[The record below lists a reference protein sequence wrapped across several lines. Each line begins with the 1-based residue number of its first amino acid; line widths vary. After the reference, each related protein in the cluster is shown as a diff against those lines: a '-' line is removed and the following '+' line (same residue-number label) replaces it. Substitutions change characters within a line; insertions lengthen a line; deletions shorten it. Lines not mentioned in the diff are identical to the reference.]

1 MMMKTRREIADQ
13 LMTAC
18 TAAGTTHIFGMPGG
32 GSNLD
37 VAGAAVAHGL
47 EFVLVHTETAGAI
60 MASVMGEL
68 TGAPSM
74 CIATRGPGAASAV
87 NGVATALVDRQPML
101 LVTDCVAENERDR
114 VSHQRID
121 QQALFAPISLA
132 SIVLNGTDP
141 EAASAAVALT
151 GGFPPG
157 PVHIDLDPSAA
168 GTPVPARVA
177 PTRTPIEPVVQLIQA
192 ARRPVIIAG
201 TGIAVSQPEAR
212 DRLTAAINEIGRTHH
227 VPVLCT
233 YKARGVVPDD
243 APYNAGWVTG
253 STIEAAVLNDADLII
268 GIGFDPVEYLPT
280 AWPYSAPV
288 VVMGSW
294 PLDDGSYTRSTYL
307 GDSVQAES
315 IGDLNEMVSVAA
327 DAITSEW
334 AQGDGQNYRQ
344 AALNRLLTAAS
355 PDPQA
360 GLTPQQVVTSASAA
374 APRGAIATV
383 DAGAHMLVSMPLW
396 NVDEPEQLLI
406 SSSYATMG
414 FALPAAIA
422 ASLARPGTPVVCF
435 TGDGG
440 LGMVLNELETVARLG
455 LPIIVVVF
463 NDATLSLIAAKQH
476 PVNHGG
482 SLAVDFT
489 RTDFAS
495 VARGCGMKAETI
507 DDVPTYDEALRAAFA
522 SGQPTLLDVRVDR
535 SVYGSIMDVLRG

>member
-1 MMMKTRREIADQ
+1 MTTRREIADQ

-18 TAAGTTHIFGMPGG
+18 HEAGTTHIFGMPGG

-37 VAGAAVAHGL
+37 VAGAAIARGL

-87 NGVATALVDRQPML
+87 NGVAMALVDRQPML
-101 LVTDCVAENERDR
+101 LVTDCVADNERGR

-132 SIVLNGTDP
+132 SIVLNGSDP
-141 EAASAAVALT
+141 EAARAAVALT

-157 PVHIDLDPSAA
+157 PVHIDLDPSAP
-168 GTPVPARVA
+168 GTPVPALVL
-177 PTRTPIEPVVQLIQA
+177 PTATPIEPVLQLIA
-192 ARRPVIIAG
+192 TARRPVIIAG
-201 TGIAVSQPEAR
+201 TGIAVSVPEVR
-212 DRLTAAINEIGRTHH
+212 DQLAVMINEIGRAHH

-243 APYNAGWVTG
+243 APWNAGWVTG
-253 STIEAAVLNDADLII
+253 STIEAAVLHDADLVI

-280 AWPYSAPV
+280 AWPYGAPV
-288 VVMGSW
+288 AIIGSW

-307 GDSVQAES
+307 GDRVEAEA
-315 IGDLNEMVSVAA
+315 IGDLEAMVRSASG
-327 DAITSEW
+327 AITSEW
-334 AQGDGQNYRQ
+334 VEGDGQNYRQ
-344 AALNRLLTAAS
+344 AALARLLAATS

-360 GLTPQQVVTSASAA
+360 GLTPQQVVISASAT
-374 APRGAIATV
+374 APRGTIATV
-383 DAGAHMLVSMPLW
+383 DAGAHMLVTMPLW
-396 NVDEPEQLLI
+396 NVDEPEQILI

-422 ASLARPGTPVVCF
+422 ASLARPATPVVCF

-440 LGMVLNELETVARLG
+440 LGIVLNELETVARLG

-463 NDATLSLIAAKQH
+463 NDAALSLIAVKQH
-476 PVNHGG
+476 PENHGG

-495 VARGCGMKAETI
+495 VARGCGLQAEKI
-507 DDVPTYDEALRAAFA
+507 DDVDSYEKALRAAFTN
-522 SGQPTLLDVRVDR
+522 GQPTLLDVRVDR
-535 SVYGSIMDVLRG
+535 TAYGSIIDTLRG